1 MLKNRAAFYRKTML
15 AMLTLPLFTRRN
27 KIGFML
33 NLATRTLNS
42 MKTMRN
48 ALNITADNHELVK
61 AGYIQLPVPIT
72 ITEEWLNSPSL
83 LYKEETN
90 RERLMYDLRACGITD
105 TDFENLIGKTIYSV
119 PDDAIYNAYLEVTR
133 LDKLT
138 EQEDIAYEDMQK
150 YLSESDAY
158 VEQMTEAYSRF
169 SELLIDRVW
178 NYYLFK
184 EQVKLDR
191 LMHAYK
197 EMVAECTVQTL
208 LFILVNTPNFGLG
221 ICFKKD

>member
-1 MLKNRAAFYRKTML
+1 MKYLTSFQKCEPYHVCKIKTQHFL
-15 AMLTLPLFTRRN
+15 N
-27 KIGFML
+27 EGEKI
-33 NLATRTLNS
+33 

-83 LYKEETN
+83 LYKEESN
-90 RERLMYDLRACGITD
+90 RERLLYDLRACGITD
-105 TDFENLIGKTIYSV
+105 TDFEKLIGKTIYSI

-138 EQEDIAYEDMQK
+138 EQEDMVYEDIQK

-191 LMHAYK
+191 LMLAYK

>member
-1 MLKNRAAFYRKTML
+1 
-15 AMLTLPLFTRRN
+15 
-27 KIGFML
+27 
-33 NLATRTLNS
+33 

-90 RERLMYDLRACGITD
+90 RERLMYDLRASGITE
-105 TDFENLIGKTIYSV
+105 TDFEKLIGKTIYSV

-138 EQEDIAYEDMQK
+138 ELEDMVYEDIQK

-169 SELLIDRVW
+169 SELLVDRVW

-191 LMHAYK
+191 LMRAYK

-208 LFILVNTPNFGLG
+208 LFISVNTPNFGLG
-221 ICFKKD
+221 ICFMNE

>member
-1 MLKNRAAFYRKTML
+1 
-15 AMLTLPLFTRRN
+15 
-27 KIGFML
+27 
-33 NLATRTLNS
+33 

-105 TDFENLIGKTIYSV
+105 TDFEKLIGKTIYSI
-119 PDDAIYNAYLEVTR
+119 PDDSIYNAYLEVTR

-158 VEQMTEAYSRF
+158 VEQMTEAYSKF
-169 SELLIDRVW
+169 SEMLVDRVW

-197 EMVAECTVQTL
+197 EMVAECTVQAL
-208 LFILVNTPNFGLG
+208 LFISVNTPNFGLG
-221 ICFKKD
+221 ICFRKD

>member
-1 MLKNRAAFYRKTML
+1 
-15 AMLTLPLFTRRN
+15 
-27 KIGFML
+27 
-33 NLATRTLNS
+33 

-83 LYKEETN
+83 LYKEESN
-90 RERLMYDLRACGITD
+90 RERLMYDLRASGITD
-105 TDFENLIGKTIYSV
+105 TDFEKLIGKTIYSI
-119 PDDAIYNAYLEVTR
+119 PDDSVYNAYLEVTR
-133 LDKLT
+133 LDKLD
-138 EQEDIAYEDMQK
+138 EHEDMVYEDIQK

-158 VEQMTEAYSRF
+158 VEQMTEVYSRF
-169 SELLIDRVW
+169 SEMLVDRVW

-191 LMHAYK
+191 LMLAYK
-197 EMVAECTVQTL
+197 EMVAECTVQT
-208 LFILVNTPNFGLG
+208 VSSATGQPARAA
-221 ICFKKD
+221 CARRRSWPRARTRRARKKVSNERRPALHGRSP

>member
-1 MLKNRAAFYRKTML
+1 
-15 AMLTLPLFTRRN
+15 
-27 KIGFML
+27 
-33 NLATRTLNS
+33 

-208 LFILVNTPNFGLG
+208 LFILVNTPNFAALRRINIEGTLIRAPGNHNRLG
-221 ICFKKD
+221 ALRIKTDCKQKQLVSFTPGEALYK

>member
-1 MLKNRAAFYRKTML
+1 MEHKLFKINMKYLTSFQKCEPYHVCKIKTQH
-15 AMLTLPLFTRRN
+15 F
-27 KIGFML
+27 L
-33 NLATRTLNS
+33 NEGERNS

-90 RERLMYDLRACGITD
+90 RERLLYDLRACGITD
-105 TDFENLIGKTIYSV
+105 TDFGKLIGKTIYSV
-119 PDDAIYNAYLEVTR
+119 PDDSIYNAYLEVTR
-133 LDKLT
+133 LDKLD
-138 EQEDIAYEDMQK
+138 EHEDMVYEDIQK
-150 YLSESDAY
+150 YLSASDAY
-158 VEQMTEAYSRF
+158 VEQMTEVYSRF
-169 SELLIDRVW
+169 SEMLVDRVW

-221 ICFKKD
+221 ICFKNN

>member
-1 MLKNRAAFYRKTML
+1 
-15 AMLTLPLFTRRN
+15 
-27 KIGFML
+27 
-33 NLATRTLNS
+33 
-42 MKTMRN
+42 MRN
-48 ALNITADNHELVK
+48 ALNITADNLELVK

-83 LYKEETN
+83 LYKEESN
-90 RERLMYDLRACGITD
+90 RERLLYDLRACGITD

-150 YLSESDAY
+150 YLSESDDY
-158 VEQMTEAYSRF
+158 VGKKTEAF
-169 SELLIDRVW
+169 SSISVILVVGGWI
-178 NYYLFK
+178 YYLFK

-191 LMHAYK
+191 LMLAYK
-197 EMVAECTVQTL
+197 EMAAECSVQTL
-208 LFILVNTPNFGLG
+208 LFISVNTPNFGLG
-221 ICFKKD
+221 ICFKNNL

>member
-1 MLKNRAAFYRKTML
+1 
-15 AMLTLPLFTRRN
+15 
-27 KIGFML
+27 
-33 NLATRTLNS
+33 

-158 VEQMTEAYSRF
+158 VEHMTEAYSRF
-169 SELLIDRVW
+169 SELLIDRVL

-184 EQVKLDR
+184 EQGKLDR

>member
-1 MLKNRAAFYRKTML
+1 MVY
-15 AMLTLPLFTRRN
+15 
-27 KIGFML
+27 
-33 NLATRTLNS
+33 
-42 MKTMRN
+42 
-48 ALNITADNHELVK
+48 
-61 AGYIQLPVPIT
+61 
-72 ITEEWLNSPSL
+72 
-83 LYKEETN
+83 
-90 RERLMYDLRACGITD
+90 
-105 TDFENLIGKTIYSV
+105 
-119 PDDAIYNAYLEVTR
+119 
-133 LDKLT
+133 
-138 EQEDIAYEDMQK
+138 EDIQK

-197 EMVAECTVQTL
+197 EMVAECTVQAL
-208 LFILVNTPNFGLG
+208 LFISVNTPNFGLG

>member
-1 MLKNRAAFYRKTML
+1 MEHKLFKINMKYLTSFRKCE
-15 AMLTLPLFTRRN
+15 PYHVC
-27 KIGFML
+27 KIKTQHFL
-33 NLATRTLNS
+33 NEGERNS

-83 LYKEETN
+83 LYKEESN

-105 TDFENLIGKTIYSV
+105 TDFQKLIGKTIYSV
-119 PDDAIYNAYLEVTR
+119 PDDSIYNAYLEVTR

-191 LMHAYK
+191 LMLAYK
-197 EMVAECTVQTL
+197 EMVAEGTVQTL

>member
-1 MLKNRAAFYRKTML
+1 
-15 AMLTLPLFTRRN
+15 
-27 KIGFML
+27 
-33 NLATRTLNS
+33 
-42 MKTMRN
+42 MKTMSN

-83 LYKEETN
+83 LYKEESN
-90 RERLMYDLRACGITD
+90 RERLLYDLRACGITD
-105 TDFENLIGKTIYSV
+105 TDFEKLIGKTIYSI

-138 EQEDIAYEDMQK
+138 EQEDMVYEDIQK

-191 LMHAYK
+191 LMLAYK

-208 LFILVNTPNFGLG
+208 LFISVNTPNFGLG
-221 ICFKKD
+221 ICFKNNL

>member
-1 MLKNRAAFYRKTML
+1 MEHELFEINMKYLTSFQKCEPYHVCKIKTQH
-15 AMLTLPLFTRRN
+15 F
-27 KIGFML
+27 L
-33 NLATRTLNS
+33 NEGEKS
-42 MKTMRN
+42 VKTMRN

-72 ITEEWLNSPSL
+72 ITEEWLNSQSL
-83 LYKEETN
+83 LYKEESN
-90 RERLMYDLRACGITD
+90 RERLLYDLRACGITEN
-105 TDFENLIGKTIYSV
+105 DFQKLIGKTIYSV
-119 PDDAIYNAYLEVTR
+119 PNDSIYNAYLEVTR
-133 LDKLT
+133 LDKLD
-138 EQEDIAYEDMQK
+138 EHEDMVYEDIQK

-158 VEQMTEAYSRF
+158 VGQMTEAYSRF

-197 EMVAECTVQTL
+197 EMVAECTVQAL
-208 LFILVNTPNFGLG
+208 LFISVNTPNFGLG

>member
-1 MLKNRAAFYRKTML
+1 MEHKLFEINMKYLTSFQKCEPYHVCKIKTQHFL
-15 AMLTLPLFTRRN
+15 N
-27 KIGFML
+27 EGEKI
-33 NLATRTLNS
+33 

-83 LYKEETN
+83 LYKEESN
-90 RERLMYDLRACGITD
+90 RERLLYDLRACGITD
-105 TDFENLIGKTIYSV
+105 TDFEKLIGKTIYSI

-138 EQEDIAYEDMQK
+138 EQEDMVYEDIQK

-191 LMHAYK
+191 LMLAYK

>member
-1 MLKNRAAFYRKTML
+1 
-15 AMLTLPLFTRRN
+15 
-27 KIGFML
+27 
-33 NLATRTLNS
+33 

-48 ALNITADNHELVK
+48 ALNITADNHELAK

-83 LYKEETN
+83 LYKEESN
-90 RERLMYDLRACGITD
+90 RERLLYDLRACGITD
-105 TDFENLIGKTIYSV
+105 TDFEKLIGKTIYSI

-138 EQEDIAYEDMQK
+138 EQEDMVYEDIQK

-191 LMHAYK
+191 LMLAYK

>member
-1 MLKNRAAFYRKTML
+1 
-15 AMLTLPLFTRRN
+15 
-27 KIGFML
+27 
-33 NLATRTLNS
+33 
-42 MKTMRN
+42 MRN

>member
-1 MLKNRAAFYRKTML
+1 
-15 AMLTLPLFTRRN
+15 
-27 KIGFML
+27 
-33 NLATRTLNS
+33 

-83 LYKEETN
+83 LYKEESN
-90 RERLMYDLRACGITD
+90 RERLLYDLRACGITE
-105 TDFENLIGKTIYSV
+105 TDFEKLIGKTIYSV
-119 PDDAIYNAYLEVTR
+119 PDDSIYNAYL
-133 LDKLT
+133 
-138 EQEDIAYEDMQK
+138 
-150 YLSESDAY
+150 DAY

-191 LMHAYK
+191 LMLAYK